1 MSASWHSILPPRV
14 GFPSTSGNAF
24 AYTKSLMSQSK
35 RASISTRSWRVYRS
49 NLLFPPS
56 STWYSF
62 ATRPGS
68 FLGLG
73 GRHRER
79 TERLE
84 HDLHLRHFARL
95 LAQRVH
101 VTVDDR
107 RESPLRV

>member
-1 MSASWHSILPPRV
+1 MSASWHSILPPSV

-35 RASISTRSWRVYRS
+35 RLSISTRSCRVYRS
-49 NLLFPPS
+49 SLLFPPR
-56 STWYSF
+56 STRYSF

-79 TERLE
+79 TERFE
-84 HDLHLRHFARL
+84 HDLHLTGFSRL
-95 LAQRVH
+95 FLQAVQIP
-101 VTVDDR
+101 VDDR
-107 RESPLRV
+107 CL